1 MASGVYF
8 LAPVHPRRGGW
19 KMSTVQYLLPRSL
32 PGASISVPL
41 LGTAQQTSSVQVV
54 YECESAMVSGLWRPL
69 KGYLLEAKH
78 NEYLRSGGLP
88 RGAVGRPPADGGKIQ
103 GATPCQKTLSLI
115 RRCCAQSRIGNSR
128 ELKGLSKG
136 CSAYGI
142 SRQSDVDVIIEWD
155 VSGPL
160 GVQPSEH
167 RPAD

>member
-103 GATPCQKTLSLI
+103 GATPCQKTLSSI
-115 RRCCAQSRIGNSR
+115 RQNGLRSKFSGSRTSPPSPVGEAGKCRQYKTVCCRSF
-128 ELKGLSKG
+128 
-136 CSAYGI
+136 
-142 SRQSDVDVIIEWD
+142 
-155 VSGPL
+155 L
-160 GVQPSEH
+160 GASIPQTVVNFCFPML
-167 RPAD
+167 